1 MGNQLTQ
8 PHIPV
13 MKQEAVSLL
22 NINPKGIYLDCTVG
36 FAGHSVEIIKK
47 LGDKGKLI
55 GIDYDPYALE
65 YSNQR
70 LSKSGKNFELFHENY
85 FHFPEILDRLK
96 IKKVD
101 GILFDLG
108 ISSYQVDSGYRGFSY
123 SIDAPLDMRF
133 DDSYESAQDF
143 INNSNEEDISN
154 IIKEYGEEKFHR
166 RIAKAIVEQRKIK
179 RIETTHDLKNAII
192 KSIYGDKKNKTLSR
206 VFQAI
211 RIHVNNELENLLM
224 CIINAINI
232 LSPGGRLAIITFH
245 SLEDR
250 LVKNIFKAYSNSDPS
265 ILNGIGLKIKKSELK
280 KCINITKK
288 PIGPSL
294 EEIKKNKRARS
305 AKLRILGKV

>member
-1 MGNQLTQ
+1 MEKQLTQ

-13 MKQEAVSLL
+13 MKREAVSLL
-22 NINPKGIYLDCTVG
+22 DINPKGIYLDCTVG
-36 FAGHSVEIIKK
+36 FAGHSEEIIKN

-85 FHFPEILDRLK
+85 FYFPKILDNLK
-96 IKKVD
+96 IKSVD

-123 SIDAPLDMRF
+123 NIDAPLDMRF
-133 DDSYESAQDF
+133 DDNYESARDF
-143 INNSNEEDISN
+143 INHSSEESISN

-166 RIAKAIVEQRKIK
+166 KIAKSIVEERKVK
-179 RIETTHDLKNAII
+179 AIETTHDLKNIII
-192 KSIYGDKKNKTLSR
+192 KTIYGDKKNKTLSR

-224 CIINAINI
+224 CIIKAVEI

-250 LVKNIFKAYSNSDPS
+250 LVKNTFKAYSNSDPS
-265 ILNGIGLKIKKSELK
+265 ILNEIGLKIKKSELK
-280 KCINITKK
+280 NCTSITKK
-288 PIGPSL
+288 PISPSL
-294 EEIKKNKRARS
+294 EEIQKNKRARS
-305 AKLRILGKV
+305 AKLRVLGKV